1 MEYWIMVH
9 GGSLNLS
16 PSLGCEH
23 YPEALRQH
31 GVPLAGLQ
39 PCSVWCEPVSTREL
53 SRCQARM
60 GLGWGGGALTSRRMG
75 GGPDSTVAG
84 FLQGTDSLSSWA
96 SQWWPC
102 FAQGAVSER
111 KYIEGLRGEGAESE
125 DPWGQPAWEV
135 ISLLLS
141 TLGTVPAPHPLLV
154 LYWAQISLPSKRG
167 ITLLA
172 YRRSINK

>member
-1 MEYWIMVH
+1 MVC
-9 GGSLNLS
+9 
-16 PSLGCEH
+16 PSLDCSH
-23 YPEALRQH
+23 A
-31 GVPLAGLQ
+31 
-39 PCSVWCEPVSTREL
+39 PCGASLSVLGSEL

-60 GLGWGGGALTSRRMG
+60 GLGWGGGSHEQENGRGTRFHSGRLSAGHRQLVFLGFTVVALFCPRCCVREKVHRGPEGVG
-75 GGPDSTVAG
+75 GGV
-84 FLQGTDSLSSWA
+84 
-96 SQWWPC
+96 C
-102 FAQGAVSER
+102 
-111 KYIEGLRGEGAESE
+111 AESE